1 MEKHHNFL
9 KTTAFILLLYRA
21 VVLPSTNRT
30 MMFHV
35 GPPKL
40 GLIGLCL
47 FALNSHDPSTFA
59 FALTNHPSGM
69 ISQFASLYVFVSS
82 SSRSCEAFSPFSS
95 HNKFLF
101 KNNKSKETKMLATA
115 GRFEIP
121 TQVGKHKHADPHDQ
135 NGTAQQQVLTEE
147 MKEQLV
153 PFGGSAIPVDK
164 PDKNILGG
172 KGLGLQEMSKIGVDV
187 PPGFTLTTPLCK
199 VFQESNDLPQ
209 EMWQMVR
216 QAVKQVE
223 QDTGKTYGS
232 HENPLLFSC
241 RSGAAI
247 SMPGMMD
254 TVLNIVS
261 TRATIILSGLF
272 VQRKT

>member
-1 MEKHHNFL
+1 
-9 KTTAFILLLYRA
+9 
-21 VVLPSTNRT
+21 
-30 MMFHV
+30 MFHV
-35 GPPKL
+35 GSPKL

-47 FALNSHDPSTFA
+47 FALNSHDPSSFA
-59 FALTNHPSGM
+59 LALTNHPSGM
-69 ISQFASLYVFVSS
+69 ISQFASLFVFVSS
-82 SSRSCEAFSPFSS
+82 SSRSCEAFSFSS
-95 HNKFLF
+95 HNKFVF
-101 KNNKSKETKMLATA
+101 NNNKSKETTKMLATA
-115 GRFEIP
+115 GRFEMP
-121 TQVGKHKHADPHDQ
+121 TQAKHKHADPHD
-135 NGTAQQQVLTEE
+135 GTAQQVLTELQLEE

-153 PFGGSAIPVDK
+153 PFGGSAIPVDN

-209 EMWQMVR
+209 EMWQLVR

-232 HENPLLFSC
+232 DENPLLFSC

-261 TRATIILSGLF
+261 TRTTTILS
-272 VQRKT
+272 